1 MLGQRDIRLTRGP
14 ASTLALRN
22 LSIDRVRLGLSV
34 SGVAVSVMLVLLL
47 RGYLDGAYQ
56 QASAYFD
63 HTPGQLVVAQ
73 TGTRNTISSASV
85 VSDEAVQTVR
95 GTPGVARAI
104 PVLEAFAVL
113 ELHGRKQFAFA
124 VGYDPQIG
132 GGPWSVSS
140 GREPRTGGELV
151 IDRLLADEHEI
162 GLGDRIVILG
172 EPFTVVG
179 LADGTTFW
187 IGTWAFMTK
196 AALEELTRQPGAT
209 SFVFVTV
216 ADGADEA
223 AVRQRLD
230 DVPGV
235 TALPRDELIENQRRV
250 LGRIYEA
257 PLGLMVAIAYG
268 IGILVV
274 GLVIY
279 SATIER
285 AREYGVLK
293 AIGGS
298 NWVLY
303 RVIVGQALVASI
315 AGAVVGVG
323 LGYASATALE
333 LLRPQFNVVIEPA
346 AVAVVL
352 AGSLAMALAGA
363 LVPARAIAR
372 LAPSEV
378 FRS

>member
-1 MLGQRDIRLTRGP
+1 M
-14 ASTLALRN
+14 LALRN
-22 LSIDRVRLGLSV
+22 LAVDWVRLGLSV
-34 SGVAVSVMLVLLL
+34 LGVAVSVMLVLIL

-63 HTPGQLVVAQ
+63 HTPGQIVVAQ
-73 TGTRNTISSASV
+73 AGTRNTISSASILPEAAV
-85 VSDEAVQTVR
+85 EAVRATAGVR
-95 GTPGVARAI
+95 RSI
-104 PVLEAFAVL
+104 PVLEAFAIV
-113 ELHGRKQFAFA
+113 ELHDRKQFAFA
-124 VGYDPQIG
+124 VGYDPQGG
-132 GGPWSVSS
+132 GGPWELAS
-140 GREPRTGGELV
+140 GREPRKDGEIV
-151 IDRLLADEHEI
+151 VDRLLADEHDVA
-162 GLGDRIVILG
+162 LGDQIEILG

-179 LADGTTFW
+179 LAEGTTFW

-196 AALEELTRQPGAT
+196 AALEELTRAPEAT

-216 ADGADEA
+216 DEGADRD

-230 DVPGV
+230 DIPGV

-257 PLGLMVAIAYG
+257 PLGLMVGIAYG
-268 IGILVV
+268 VGVLVV

-303 RVIVGQALVASI
+303 RVILGQALVASVL
-315 AGAVVGVG
+315 GALVGVG
-323 LGYASATALE
+323 LGYGASAALE
-333 LLRPQFNVVIEPA
+333 GIRPQFNIVIEPA

-352 AGSLAMALAGA
+352 AGSLGTAFLGA
-363 LVPARAIAR
+363 IIPARAIAR